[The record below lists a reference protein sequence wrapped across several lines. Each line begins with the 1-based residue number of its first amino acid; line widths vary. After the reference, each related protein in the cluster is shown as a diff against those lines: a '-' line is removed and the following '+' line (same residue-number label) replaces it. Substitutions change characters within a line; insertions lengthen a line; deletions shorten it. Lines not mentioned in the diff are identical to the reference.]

1 MDLYHQQK
9 QEITQVQR
17 MQAGMQISMML
28 EKPREVF
35 WKMINDLENS
45 SVFRKLHGIRG
56 DHRAIRIKPI
66 KKAILLPDS
75 HFAAS
80 GSVDVESLIQ
90 GRDDLISR
98 IRDMGIEKF
107 RFYFLEGEGTDA
119 EISEL
124 LDIDPDR
131 IREFR
136 KGIIDRI
143 QIFDSVYAP
152 SSSYAGAG
160 SISPLEVAADIY
172 PLKDQI
178 QVDFARHK
186 TRYDIDEKQIDKFL
200 KEGKLTGDEA
210 KEVRSLVAGMK
221 RINERFNLLN
231 RIIKTVVDEQKVFLI
246 TGNEEKLKLL
256 EGKKVAELL
265 EVDPSWISRVIKGKY
280 IRVRT
285 RIIPLRDLFI
295 SEKELK
301 KKVGKCRVRK
311 ILKEEKE
318 KLLKG
323 TILTPYSDQHLAL
336 ILENRFRTTYS
347 RRTINNWRREI
358 AKEDRR

>member
-1 MDLYHQQK
+1 MDLFHQQK

-17 MQAGMQISMML
+17 MQAGMQVSMML

-35 WKMINDLENS
+35 WKMISDLENS
-45 SVFRKLHGIRG
+45 SIFRKLHGIKGNR
-56 DHRAIRIKPI
+56 RAIKIKPI
-66 KKAILLPDS
+66 KKTILLPDS
-75 HFAAS
+75 RFAAA

-98 IRDMGIEKF
+98 IREMGIEKF

-124 LDIDPDR
+124 LDIDPDMV
-131 IREFR
+131 REFR
-136 KGIIDRI
+136 NGIIERI
-143 QIFDSVYAP
+143 QIFDSVYTP
-152 SSSYAGAG
+152 SPSYSSVG

-172 PLKDQI
+172 PLKNSL
-178 QVDFARHK
+178 QVDFARYR
-186 TRYDIDEKQIDKFL
+186 TRYEIDEQQIDKL
-200 KEGKLTGDEA
+200 LNGGSLTGEEV
-210 KEVRSLVAGMK
+210 KEVRPLIAGMK

-231 RIIKTVVDEQKVFLI
+231 RIIETVVEEQKAFLI
-246 TGNEEKLKLL
+246 TGNEEKLKVL
-256 EGKKVAELL
+256 EGKKVAEMLD
-265 EVDPSWISRVIKGKY
+265 VDPSWISRVIKGKY
-280 IRVRT
+280 LRLRK

-301 KKVGKCRVRK
+301 KKVGKSRVRR
-311 ILKEEKE
+311 ILQEEKE
-318 KLLKG
+318 KMLKG
-323 TILTPYSDQHLAL
+323 TLPTPYSDQHISL
-336 ILENRFRTTYS
+336 ILENRYRKSYS